1 MNSVKLKLVGINS
14 KLIPNIFIDD
24 QYVKCKKNEFGSY
37 ETDFQTEKDE
47 IKIAFS
53 RELELKS
60 KLWWLYAILSFIVSV
75 FGIFNPPYD
84 RKCISMD
91 CSFIVKLKD
100 VNNINKDV
108 NNINIK
114 FNSLSSSGRA
124 VEVETET
131 SFEEIKNEYTVDK
144 IAKRRWIIL
153 LIARILAWI
162 GIAILLGWLIA
173 NQIG

>member
-1 MNSVKLKLVGINS
+1 MNSVKLKLIGINS

-100 VNNINKDV
+100 VNNIN
-108 NNINIK
+108 IK

-173 NQIG
+173 NQID

>member
-100 VNNINKDV
+100 VNNIN
-108 NNINIK
+108 IK
-114 FNSLSSSGRA
+114 FNSLSSSGKA

-173 NQIG
+173 DQIG

>member
-1 MNSVKLKLVGINS
+1 MNSVKLKLVRINS

-100 VNNINKDV
+100 VNNIN
-108 NNINIK
+108 IK

-162 GIAILLGWLIA
+162 GISILLGWLIA

>member
-14 KLIPNIFIDD
+14 KLIPNI
-24 QYVKCKKNEFGSY
+24 YVDGKYIKCKKNEFGSY

-100 VNNINKDV
+100 VNNIN
-108 NNINIK
+108 IK

>member
-60 KLWWLYAILSFIVSV
+60 KLWWLYALISFIVSV

-100 VNNINKDV
+100 VNNIN
-108 NNINIK
+108 IK
-114 FNSLSSSGRA
+114 FNSLSSSGKA

>member
-91 CSFIVKLKD
+91 CSFIIKL
-100 VNNINKDV
+100 KDV

-131 SFEEIKNEYTVDK
+131 SFEEIKNEYTVDE

>member
-100 VNNINKDV
+100 VNNIN
-108 NNINIK
+108 IK

-131 SFEEIKNEYTVDK
+131 SFVEIKNEYTVDK

>member
-24 QYVKCKKNEFGSY
+24 KYIKCKKNEFGSY

-100 VNNINKDV
+100 VNNIN
-108 NNINIK
+108 IK

>member
-100 VNNINKDV
+100 VNI
-108 NNINIK
+108 INIK

>member
-100 VNNINKDV
+100 VNNIN
-108 NNINIK
+108 IK

-173 NQIG
+173 NKIG

>member
-14 KLIPNIFIDD
+14 KLIPNI
-24 QYVKCKKNEFGSY
+24 YVDGKYIKCKKNEFGSY
-37 ETDFQTEKDE
+37 EANFETEKDE

-91 CSFIVKLKD
+91 CSFIVKL
-100 VNNINKDV
+100 KDV

>member
-37 ETDFQTEKDE
+37 ETDLQTEKDE

-91 CSFIVKLKD
+91 CSFIVKL
-100 VNNINKDV
+100 KDV

-173 NQIG
+173 NQID

>member
-100 VNNINKDV
+100 VNNIN
-108 NNINIK
+108 IK

-173 NQIG
+173 FWLG

>member
-100 VNNINKDV
+100 VNNIN
-108 NNINIK
+108 I
-114 FNSLSSSGRA
+114 
-124 VEVETET
+124 T
-131 SFEEIKNEYTVDK
+131 
-144 IAKRRWIIL
+144 
-153 LIARILAWI
+153 
-162 GIAILLGWLIA
+162 
-173 NQIG
+173 

>member
-1 MNSVKLKLVGINS
+1 M
-14 KLIPNIFIDD
+14 
-24 QYVKCKKNEFGSY
+24 
-37 ETDFQTEKDE
+37 
-47 IKIAFS
+47 
-53 RELELKS
+53 KS

-100 VNNINKDV
+100 VNNIN
-108 NNINIK
+108 IK
-114 FNSLSSSGRA
+114 FNSLSSSG
-124 VEVETET
+124 
-131 SFEEIKNEYTVDK
+131 FEEIKNEYTVDK

-162 GIAILLGWLIA
+162 GIAILLGWLIGD
-173 NQIG
+173 QIG

>member
-24 QYVKCKKNEFGSY
+24 RYVKCKKNEFGSY

-91 CSFIVKLKD
+91 CSFIIKL
-100 VNNINKDV
+100 KDV

>member
-100 VNNINKDV
+100 VNNIN
-108 NNINIK
+108 IK

-173 NQIG
+173 KQIG

>member
-100 VNNINKDV
+100 VNNIN
-108 NNINIK
+108 IK

-131 SFEEIKNEYTVDK
+131 SFEEIKNEYIIDK

-153 LIARILAWI
+153 LVVSIIAWI

-173 NQIG
+173 KGID

>member
-24 QYVKCKKNEFGSY
+24 RYVKCKKNEFGSY

-100 VNNINKDV
+100 VNNIN
-108 NNINIK
+108 IK

>member
-37 ETDFQTEKDE
+37 ETDFQTEKNE

-75 FGIFNPPYD
+75 FGIFNPAYD

-91 CSFIVKLKD
+91 CSFIVKL
-100 VNNINKDV
+100 KDV

>member
-100 VNNINKDV
+100 VNNIN
-108 NNINIK
+108 IK

-144 IAKRRWIIL
+144 IAERRWIIL

>member
-100 VNNINKDV
+100 I

-173 NQIG
+173 DQIG

>member
-14 KLIPNIFIDD
+14 KLIPNIFIDE

-100 VNNINKDV
+100 VNNIN
-108 NNINIK
+108 IK
-114 FNSLSSSGRA
+114 FNFLSSSGRA

>member
-91 CSFIVKLKD
+91 CSFVVKL
-100 VNNINKDV
+100 KDV

-173 NQIG
+173 NQID

>member
-24 QYVKCKKNEFGSY
+24 QYIKCKKNEFGSY

-100 VNNINKDV
+100 VNNIN
-108 NNINIK
+108 IK
-114 FNSLSSSGRA
+114 FNSLSSSGKA

>member
-91 CSFIVKLKD
+91 CYFIVKL
-100 VNNINKDV
+100 KDV

>member
-100 VNNINKDV
+100 VNNIN
-108 NNINIK
+108 IK

-144 IAKRRWIIL
+144 IAKRRWIVL

>member
-47 IKIAFS
+47 IKIDFS

-100 VNNINKDV
+100 VNNIN
-108 NNINIK
+108 IK
-114 FNSLSSSGRA
+114 FNSLSSSGKA

>member
-14 KLIPNIFIDD
+14 KLIPNIFVDGKYI
-24 QYVKCKKNEFGSY
+24 KCKKNEFGSY
-37 ETDFQTEKDE
+37 EANFETEKDE
-47 IKIAFS
+47 INIAFS

-60 KLWWLYAILSFIVSV
+60 KLWWLYALISFIVSV

-91 CSFIVKLKD
+91 CSFNIKLKEAND
-100 VNNINKDV
+100 IK
-108 NNINIK
+108 IK
-114 FNSLSSSGRA
+114 FNSLSSSGKA
-124 VEVETET
+124 VELETEN
-131 SFEEIKNEYTVDK
+131 SFEEIKNEYIIDK

-153 LIARILAWI
+153 LVVSIIAWI

-173 NQIG
+173 KGID

>member
-1 MNSVKLKLVGINS
+1 MVGVNS

-100 VNNINKDV
+100 VNNIN
-108 NNINIK
+108 IK

>member
-1 MNSVKLKLVGINS
+1 MNSVKLKLVGMNS

-91 CSFIVKLKD
+91 CSLIVKLKD
-100 VNNINKDV
+100 VNNIN
-108 NNINIK
+108 IK
-114 FNSLSSSGRA
+114 FNYLSSSGRA

>member
-100 VNNINKDV
+100 VNNIN
-108 NNINIK
+108 IK

-131 SFEEIKNEYTVDK
+131 SFEEINNEYTVDK

>member
-75 FGIFNPPYD
+75 FGIFNPPYG

-91 CSFIVKLKD
+91 CSFIVKL
-100 VNNINKDV
+100 KDV

>member
-100 VNNINKDV
+100 VNNIN
-108 NNINIK
+108 IK

>member
-84 RKCISMD
+84 KKCISMD
-91 CSFIVKLKD
+91 CSFIVKL
-100 VNNINKDV
+100 KDV

-153 LIARILAWI
+153 LMARILAWI

-173 NQIG
+173 DQIG

>member
-60 KLWWLYAILSFIVSV
+60 KLWWLYAILSFILSV

-91 CSFIVKLKD
+91 CSFIVKL
-100 VNNINKDV
+100 KDV

>member
-100 VNNINKDV
+100 VNNIN
-108 NNINIK
+108 IK

-144 IAKRRWIIL
+144 IAKRRWTIL

-173 NQIG
+173 DQIG